1 MKDVGGRPTALT
13 REVLDTAKDY
23 LKNYDALGHIVPSVV
38 GLCTLIRCSTSSA
51 YKWCQDLET
60 DDQREFSDILD
71 EIKNAQHFAL
81 TNKGLAGDTNS
92 VITKLMLTKH
102 GYSDK
107 QESNVNLNDYTN
119 KSPDEL
125 ARIIAEKEQAYAKAK
140 EE

>member
-1 MKDVGGRPTALT
+1 MARPVGRPTALT
-13 REVLDTAKDY
+13 EEVLKTARNY
-23 LKNYDALGHIVPSVV
+23 LKNYESLGHVVPSVV
-38 GLCTLIRCSTSSA
+38 GLCVLVRASQTSM
-51 YKWCQDLET
+51 YRWCDEKKT
-60 DDQREFSDILD
+60 DDQRELWDILK
-71 EIKNAQHFAL
+71 EIKTAQHLAL